1 MRHFPSRAPV
11 SLEQART
18 TFICKLPD
26 SQSLEEVARMFIVMG
41 LDVELD
47 AETRT
52 LIVRRD
58 PNLIETAA

>member
-1 MRHFPSRAPV
+1 V

-26 SQSLEEVARMFIVMG
+26 SQSLEEVARMFVVMG
-41 LDVELD
+41 LDVEID

-52 LIVRRD
+52 LVVRRD
-58 PNLIETAA
+58 PTLIEPAA